1 MKNKHTDTK
10 KYERYELI
18 PWKKKAKKTQ
28 QCCYISKRTDQ
39 LEVHHAG
46 KSFADIFN
54 EAHKILNLEY
64 HKNTEDYKPED
75 LDALTKKILELHEDS
90 VPVVLHKDVHLAL
103 HRKFGE
109 HVNLNQI
116 DEFKRNFNKGDDER
130 DI

>member
-1 MKNKHTDTK
+1 MKNTHTNTK

-18 PWKKKAKKTQ
+18 PWKKAAKKAQ

-64 HKNTEDYKPED
+64 HKNVEDYEPKD
-75 LDALTKKILELHEDS
+75 LDALTETILELHVES

-103 HRKFGE
+103 HRKFGQ
-109 HVNLNQI
+109 HVDLNQI
-116 DEFKRNFNKGDDER
+116 EEFKRNFDKGGNKQ
-130 DI
+130 

>member
-1 MKNKHTDTK
+1 MKNPHKSTK
-10 KYERYELI
+10 RYERYELI
-18 PWKKKAKKTQ
+18 PWKKAAKKAQ

-54 EAHKILNLEY
+54 EAHNVLGLTYYPNV
-64 HKNTEDYKPED
+64 EDYKPED
-75 LDALTKKILELHEDS
+75 LDALTKKVLELHEES

-103 HRKFGE
+103 HKKFGE
-109 HVNLNQI
+109 HVDLNQI
-116 DEFKRNFNKGDDER
+116 NEFKRNFKGDDER